1 MSGDG
6 KGEVLTTSTGDGQEN
21 KPLIEY
27 PTVYTFKVMGRQEAD
42 FLEYVRELFR
52 ALMGTEISSDS
63 IREQPSS
70 KGTYVS
76 VSVSVYLLSEEHRR
90 SIYTR
95 LRQEQRVVY
104 YL

>member
-1 MSGDG
+1 MKGDG
-6 KGEVLTTSTGDGQEN
+6 QIQQAGDGQE

-27 PTVYTFKVMGRQEAD
+27 PTVYTFKVMGRQAPD
-42 FLEYVRELFR
+42 FVEYVRSLFR
-52 ALMGTEISSDS
+52 LLMGTEISPDS

>member
-1 MSGDG
+1 MKGD
-6 KGEVLTTSTGDGQEN
+6 STGQGATPRAGDGQEK

-27 PTVYTFKVMGRQEAD
+27 PTVYTFKVMGRQAPD
-42 FLEYVRELFR
+42 FVEYVRALFR
-52 ALMGTEISSDS
+52 GLMGTEISPDS

-76 VSVSVYLLSEEHRR
+76 LSVSVYLLSEEHRR